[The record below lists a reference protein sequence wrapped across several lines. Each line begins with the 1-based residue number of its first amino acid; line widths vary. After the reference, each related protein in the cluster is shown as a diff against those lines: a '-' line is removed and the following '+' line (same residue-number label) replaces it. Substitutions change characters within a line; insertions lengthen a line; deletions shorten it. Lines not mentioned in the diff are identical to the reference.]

1 MNDRERRGGGYE
13 GLRDG
18 GYEGWMDGEM
28 RLREEEVEVEE
39 AEREVEIDRE
49 GGTEK
54 GRWR

>member
-13 GLRDG
+13 GLRGG

-28 RLREEEVEVEE
+28 RLREEEVEVDE